1 MNTMNRVK
9 ELAAERNLTLYELA
23 QRCELSYPSLRQTEK
38 RNGQLRVDTIERI
51 CKELGVTLSFFFAEG
66 GIHGT

>member
-23 QRCELSYPSLRQTEK
+23 QKCELSYPSLKQTEK
-38 RNGQLRVDTIERI
+38 RNGQLR
-51 CKELGVTLSFFFAEG
+51 AP
-66 GIHGT
+66 

>member
-1 MNTMNRVK
+1 MPLK
-9 ELAAERNLTLYELA
+9 KKTLL
-23 QRCELSYPSLRQTEK
+23 LKMSLKQTEK

-66 GIHGT
+66 GNIEA

>member
-1 MNTMNRVK
+1 MNTMDRVK

-23 QRCELSYPSLRQTEK
+23 QKCELSYPSLKQTEK

-66 GIHGT
+66 SHLEA